1 MVFFDI
7 IISFI
12 ILLSNDIF
20 SMFLCSVARAY
31 GIAISLQVLI
41 YNIQSK
47 TTMFTES
54 VRMAP
59 NKYPLRGYL
68 LGCYTSLKNTM

>member
-1 MVFFDI
+1 M
-7 IISFI
+7 
-12 ILLSNDIF
+12 SNDIF

-47 TTMFTES
+47 TTMFTEA
-54 VRMAP
+54 VQMVT
-59 NKYPLRGYL
+59 NKYPRRGYL
-68 LGCYTSLKNTM
+68 LVCYMSLGNTV

>member
-1 MVFFDI
+1 
-7 IISFI
+7 
-12 ILLSNDIF
+12 
-20 SMFLCSVARAY
+20 MFLCSVARAY